1 MWAVRKNGERFGGEE
16 LGVFTD
22 VAGGE
27 EGASSVSRESEEFD
41 KPDVPA
47 TTEE

>member
-22 VAGGE
+22 VAGE
-27 EGASSVSRESEEFD
+27 EGASSVSRESEELD